1 VFFCVDP
8 WLNTTM
14 SLANPTALFWLLLA
28 IPVVVFYILKIRL
41 KRVPVSTVIFWR
53 QIFDEKRPRSL
64 WQRLRH
70 LISLL
75 VQLVLL
81 ALMVFALT
89 EPFRAS
95 EATTARRVILVVDNS
110 ASMSASDVEPSR
122 LAKAKDEAHQI
133 IKGLR
138 TRDEMAVVVAGTQP
152 RVACGLTGH
161 QRTLREALDG
171 IGPSDGP
178 TKLADALALAD
189 RLAAE
194 ARADG
199 RDCRIVVVT
208 DACAEDA
215 AKLSAAEHV
224 KFVTV
229 GGRAANVGITRFQV
243 RRSTIDP
250 IGYETL
256 VEVTNFSDEPSGD
269 FRLAVALNGQAVEVI
284 PLKLAANEKWS
295 KVLENTTRAGGLLTA
310 ELVVPV
316 NKKDE
321 PYPDALAADNKA
333 VAVLPKRE
341 DVPVH
346 LHSQSGNLFLQKV
359 LEAHPLSRL
368 TTSTKGNMPKDYP
381 PGSVKV
387 FHREVPAKLPPGP
400 VLVVDPTGDCD
411 LWKVG
416 EMLQNPIVTQQEKDS
431 PLMAHVRLDNVVM
444 PEAHKLVFT
453 PAAGKPLVLAGAV
466 TGDPLFALIDRPEG
480 QVAVLTVNLDKGDLP
495 FRTAFPI
502 LAVNTLGYF
511 TSSQGELREALPTG
525 ATAEVT
531 LPVTGEF
538 LLRSPDGSTRK
549 LPAGGGKATAGPF
562 DKCGVWSVVPDAP
575 DAAPIDEFAVNLM
588 SKAESDLRA
597 PEGVTAS
604 ATAADTGLVSG
615 FGGRPVWWY
624 LIAAA
629 GLLAAIEWYLYQ
641 RRWIS

>member
-1 VFFCVDP
+1 
-8 WLNTTM
+8 M
-14 SLANPTALFWLLLA
+14 SLANPTALLWLLLA

-75 VQLVLL
+75 VQLALL

-89 EPFRAS
+89 EPFRTS
-95 EATTARRVILVVDNS
+95 EATTARRVILIVDNS
-110 ASMSASDVEPSR
+110 ASMSATDAEPSR
-122 LAKAKDEAHQI
+122 LAKAKEEAHQV

-138 TRDEMAVVVAGTQP
+138 ARDEMAVVAAGTQP
-152 RVACGLTGH
+152 RVVCGLTGH

-171 IGPSDGP
+171 IGPTDGP

-194 ARADG
+194 AKADG
-199 RDCRIVVVT
+199 RECRIVVVT

-215 AKLSAAEHV
+215 AKLSAAENV

-250 IGYETL
+250 TGYETL
-256 VEVTNFSDEPSGD
+256 IEVTNFADEPSGD
-269 FRLAVALNGQAVEVI
+269 FRLAVSLNGDPVEVV
-284 PLKLAANEKWS
+284 PLKLPPNEKWA

-310 ELVVPV
+310 ELVVKGD
-316 NKKDE
+316 KKDD
-321 PYPDALAADNKA
+321 PYPDALAADNRA

-346 LHSQSGNLFLQKV
+346 MHSLDGNLFLQKV
-359 LEAHPLSRL
+359 LEAHPLARL
-368 TTSTKGNMPKDYP
+368 TTSRKGGMPTEYP

-400 VLVVDPTGDCD
+400 VLVVDPTTDCELWRVGD
-411 LWKVG
+411 K
-416 EMLQNPIVTQQEKDS
+416 LQNPIVTQQEKDS
-431 PLMAHVRLDNVVM
+431 PLMAHVRLDNVLM
-444 PEAHKLVFT
+444 PEARKLSFT

-466 TGDPLFALIDRPEG
+466 TGDPVFVLIDRPEG
-480 QVAVLTVNLDKGDLP
+480 QVAVLTVNLDLGDLP

-511 TSSQGELREALPTG
+511 TSSQNELREALPTG

-531 LPVTGEF
+531 LPPTGEF
-538 LLRSPDGSTRK
+538 LLRSPDGATRK
-549 LPAGGGKATAGPF
+549 LPAGGGKATVGPF
-562 DKCGVWSVVPDAP
+562 DRCGLWAVLPDTP
-575 DAAPIDEFAVNLM
+575 DAAPIDVFAVNLM
-588 SKAESDLRA
+588 SRAESDLRA

-604 ATAADTGLVSG
+604 VSAADAGLVGG

-629 GLLAAIEWYLYQ
+629 GLLAAVEWYLYQ